1 MPLTGTF
8 IQAIGVRFCF
18 CIAASNAFARILVMI
33 GAGVVFFSSTSALAQ
48 SALTDSEKGYDHEQK
63 QELADHALHILG
75 GNANVIARWMGE
87 IRVALVSKPSTT
99 ISQHVQKTIEEIGL
113 LTELDT
119 TVLDAETITPDA
131 YVELSQTGADY
142 DFSICEGDN
151 AEECA
156 NLVVLVSD
164 VETVRK
170 IASAI
175 PLRDV
180 YQRATAIGKNP
191 YCFFAPFVTGSMQI
205 RQAFIYIREDLD
217 DAMKRTCVQ
226 EEMFQAFGLFN
237 DATDSTWFSFN
248 NKVEPKQITQF
259 DRLLLKTV
267 YSSDFRAGFPA
278 FVVIRKFLQELDK
291 Q

>member
-1 MPLTGTF
+1 MRLTEILIET
-8 IQAIGVRFCF
+8 IGVRFCL
-18 CIAASNAFARILVMI
+18 CKVASKANACILVLV
-33 GAGVVFFSSTSALAQ
+33 GVVFFSATPALAQ
-48 SALTDSEKGYDHEQK
+48 TGVTDSDKGYDHEQK

-87 IRVALVSKPSTT
+87 IRVALVSMPSAT
-99 ISQHVQKTIEEIGL
+99 ISQHVQKTIDEIGL

-119 TVLDAETITPDA
+119 KVLDAETITPDA
-131 YVELSQTGADY
+131 YVELSQVGGDY

-151 AEECA
+151 ADDCA

-164 VETVRK
+164 IETVRK
-170 IASAI
+170 VATAI

-267 YSSDFRAGFPA
+267 YSSDFRPGFPA